1 MKMLIC
7 AATKYGATGEIAQ
20 AVADVLA
27 GKGLDASMVPPD
39 QVSAIEEFDAVV
51 LGSVAGHQR
60 GRSSDL
66 SPRDPGRGPRPG

>member
-1 MKMLIC
+1 MKVLIC
-7 AATKYGATGEIAQ
+7 AATKYGAAGEIAQ

-27 GKGLDASMVPPD
+27 GKGLEALNGSSRP
-39 QVSAIEEFDAVV
+39 VSAIEEFGAVV